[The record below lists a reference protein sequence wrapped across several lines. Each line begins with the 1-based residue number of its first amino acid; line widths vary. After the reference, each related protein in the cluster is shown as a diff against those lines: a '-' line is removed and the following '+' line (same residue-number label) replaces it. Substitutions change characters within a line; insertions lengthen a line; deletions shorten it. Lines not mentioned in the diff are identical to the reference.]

1 MPNEIPIFTPK
12 NSALLLIDHQTGT
25 MQLIKN
31 MPLAVV
37 KRNALALAKVAKIL
51 NKPVVLTSSQEEMF
65 QGPLLPELADIVPDA
80 FAARIK
86 RTGIVNAWDD
96 KNFFTA
102 VEKTGRK
109 NLVMAG
115 VTTDICLVFPAISAV
130 RAGYSVQAVMDAS
143 GSPFE
148 LSEEMA
154 RRRMEGEGVVLTA
167 ANTVIAELTGDWSLP
182 VAAKVSEVLFADVM
196 GEVMPKHS

>member
-1 MPNEIPIFTPK
+1 MTPTTPRLKAPVTSETYAMPPHHGVGSNDGGRTTDFRT
-12 NSALLLIDHQTGT
+12 
-25 MQLIKN
+25 
-31 MPLAVV
+31 
-37 KRNALALAKVAKIL
+37 ALAKVAKIL
-51 NKPVVLTSSQEEMF
+51 NMPVVLTSWQEEMF

-96 KNFFTA
+96 KNFVTA
-102 VEKTGRK
+102 VKKTRRK

-130 RAGYSVQAVMDAS
+130 RAGYRVQAVMDAS

-148 LSEEMA
+148 LSGDIGPRGM
-154 RRRMEGEGVVLTA
+154 GGGGGVFAGAHNINDEDGSLVEA
-167 ANTVIAELTGDWSLP
+167 TG
-182 VAAKVSEVLFADVM
+182 
-196 GEVMPKHS
+196 GC

>member
-1 MPNEIPIFTPK
+1 MPKKISTFTPK
-12 NSALLLIDHQTGT
+12 NSALLLIDHQTST

-37 KRNALALAKVAKIL
+37 KRNALALAKVATIL
-51 NKPVVLTSSQEEMF
+51 NMPVVLTSWQEEMF

-96 KNFFTA
+96 KNFVTA
-102 VEKTGRK
+102 VKKTRRK

-130 RAGYSVQAVMDAS
+130 RAGYRVQAVMDAS

-148 LSEEMA
+148 LSGDIGPRGM
-154 RRRMEGEGVVLTA
+154 GGGGGVFAGAHNINDEDGSLVEA
-167 ANTVIAELTGDWSLP
+167 TG
-182 VAAKVSEVLFADVM
+182 
-196 GEVMPKHS
+196 GC

>member
-1 MPNEIPIFTPK
+1 MPKKILTFTPK
-12 NSALLLIDHQTGT
+12 NSTLLLIDHQTGT

-51 NKPVVLTSSQEEMF
+51 NMPVVLTSSQEEMF

-96 KNFFTA
+96 KNFVTA
-102 VEKTGRK
+102 VKKTRRK

-115 VTTDICLVFPAISAV
+115 GANEQWVGFPTNTAG
-130 RAGYSVQAVMDAS
+130 RAG
-143 GSPFE
+143 
-148 LSEEMA
+148 
-154 RRRMEGEGVVLTA
+154 
-167 ANTVIAELTGDWSLP
+167 
-182 VAAKVSEVLFADVM
+182 
-196 GEVMPKHS
+196 

>member
-1 MPNEIPIFTPK
+1 MRNKIPTFTPK

-51 NKPVVLTSSQEEMF
+51 NMPVVLTSSQEEMF
-65 QGPLLPELADIVPDA
+65 QGPLLSELADIVPDA
-80 FAARIK
+80 FAARVK

-96 KNFFTA
+96 KNLVTA

-115 VTTDICLVFPAISAV
+115 VTTDICLVFPGISAI

-167 ANTVIAELTGDWSLP
+167 ANTVIAELTSDWGLP
-182 VAAKVSEVLFADVM
+182 LAAKVSEVLFADVM
-196 GEVMPKHS
+196 GEVMSKHS

>member
-1 MPNEIPIFTPK
+1 MTPTTPRLKAPVTSETYAMPPHHGVGSNDGGRTTDFRT
-12 NSALLLIDHQTGT
+12 
-25 MQLIKN
+25 
-31 MPLAVV
+31 
-37 KRNALALAKVAKIL
+37 ALAKVAKIL
-51 NKPVVLTSSQEEMF
+51 NMPVVLTSSQEEMF

-96 KNFFTA
+96 KNFVTA
-102 VEKTGRK
+102 VKKTRRK

-115 VTTDICLVFPAISAV
+115 GATEQSFVFPAISAV
-130 RAGYSVQAVMDAS
+130 RAGYRVQAVMDAS

-148 LSEEMA
+148 LSEDMA

-167 ANTVIAELTGDWSLP
+167 ANTVIAELASDWSLP
-182 VAAKVSEVLFADVM
+182 VVAKVREVLQADVM
-196 GEVMPKHS
+196 GEVMPKHN